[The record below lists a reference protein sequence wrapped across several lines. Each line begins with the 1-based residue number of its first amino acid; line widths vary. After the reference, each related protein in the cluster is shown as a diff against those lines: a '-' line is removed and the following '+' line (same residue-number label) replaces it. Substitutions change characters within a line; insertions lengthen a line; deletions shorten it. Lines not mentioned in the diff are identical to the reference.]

1 MRFLAAISGFGA
13 FEKVLENPSG
23 ALARRLAEQAPDGW
37 DVRARELPV
46 SFRRGPT
53 AFDELLAG
61 MDRAP
66 DLLFAMGVHKK
77 PGFRI
82 ERIARGAPVGKPGRS
97 DNDGDAVDDLAAEPG
112 DFASDLPVERFAEQL
127 GERLGVEAFVSEDAG
142 GYVCERVY
150 HRVLSRA
157 AERTIPGLFLHVPP
171 LKFTDL
177 EGQERALRELF
188 ALLREELSLRARARG
203 ESRPS

>member
-23 ALARRLAEQAPDGW
+23 TLARRLAEQAPDGW

-82 ERIARGAPVGKPGRS
+82 ERHHNFTVRAVRLTFLTSRS
-97 DNDGDAVDDLAAEPG
+97 VATTT
-112 DFASDLPVERFAEQL
+112 
-127 GERLGVEAFVSEDAG
+127 
-142 GYVCERVY
+142 
-150 HRVLSRA
+150 SR
-157 AERTIPGLFLHVPP
+157 
-171 LKFTDL
+171 
-177 EGQERALRELF
+177 
-188 ALLREELSLRARARG
+188 
-203 ESRPS
+203 